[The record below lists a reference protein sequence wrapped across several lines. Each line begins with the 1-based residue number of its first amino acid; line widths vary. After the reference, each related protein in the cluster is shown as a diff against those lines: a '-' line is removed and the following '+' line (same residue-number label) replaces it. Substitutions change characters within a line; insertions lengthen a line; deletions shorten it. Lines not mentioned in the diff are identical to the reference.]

1 MKSFFVGV
9 GAVECELKDTLSIV
23 MPWFH
28 VKLLH
33 TTRCIFL
40 CNNCRRSDVMKN
52 IHEAKMLQL

>member
-28 VKLLH
+28 V
-33 TTRCIFL
+33 
-40 CNNCRRSDVMKN
+40 
-52 IHEAKMLQL
+52 QL